1 MKRIKQSMIL
11 LGILTQLLIDLTF
24 GLVITLAVTIIV
36 FPFSF
41 IYQRIKVAY
50 FEAIIQITKI

>member
-1 MKRIKQSMIL
+1 MIL